1 MYRVYIDE
9 AGDRGMSP
17 ASSAHFVVSAVV
29 VADVL
34 DAQVRAELANLSQQL
49 GRQPGQVLHFR
60 NLTHSQKV
68 KATQD
73 IATSSIA
80 AITNVIICKRHLGG
94 AAGPTGNTVYITH
107 ADPMYLW
114 ALRLLLE
121 RISWWIRDHG
131 NGTSVVTFAHIT
143 NFRTHKLHNY
153 RSALAMSP
161 TNIHWPSFAG
171 NQFHFAGMASV
182 RLLQLAVD
190 CLATSIM
197 TTAWFSA
204 KPTASRSMQTTFG
217 GATSERC

>member
-1 MYRVYIDE
+1 
-9 AGDRGMSP
+9 
-17 ASSAHFVVSAVV
+17 
-29 VADVL
+29 
-34 DAQVRAELANLSQQL
+34 
-49 GRQPGQVLHFR
+49 
-60 NLTHSQKV
+60 
-68 KATQD
+68 
-73 IATSSIA
+73 
-80 AITNVIICKRHLGG
+80 
-94 AAGPTGNTVYITH
+94 
-107 ADPMYLW
+107 MYLW
-114 ALRLLLE
+114 ALRILLE